1 MIQYIASVLTIGSV
15 FCIFALA
22 LNVRYG
28 WMGELDISLFA
39 FVAIGAYVSAVTTL
53 PPSALPPPDHYILG
67 LHLPFLVG
75 VLFAMIVCGL
85 LSALVGAVAL
95 RSLRGDYFAITTVA
109 TTLIIYAVISQNTYI
124 FDGFAGLYGLPQP
137 FNSVLNLDPDIYA
150 LFYLGMCL
158 VTLAGVYLF
167 LERLYRSPFGRALR
181 SGREDERAAAAF
193 GRDVYFLKLKAYV
206 IGGVIAGMGGAFL
219 AHYLSAFNPYAWDTA
234 EVFLLYA
241 ALFVGGAGN
250 QRGVLMG
257 TFFVAVLIQEA
268 TRYLPPIP
276 GHPEAESA
284 IRFILIGL
292 LIIGVLR
299 FRPQGILPEPRAKD
313 PALPQP
319 PPSSPDRL
327 GLAAVGS
334 ARD

>member
-1 MIQYIASVLTIGSV
+1 MIQYLASVLTIGAI

-39 FVAIGAYVSAVTTL
+39 FVAIGAYISGVTTL

-75 VLFAMIVCGL
+75 VLFAMAVCGV
-85 LSALVGAVAL
+85 LSTIVGAIAL

-137 FNSVLNLDPDIYA
+137 FNGALNLDPDVYA
-150 LFYLGMCL
+150 LFYLVL
-158 VTLAGVYLF
+158 VLAVLLLVYLF

-181 SGREDERAAAAF
+181 SAREDERAAEAF
-193 GRDVYFLKLKAYV
+193 GRNVYLLKLKAYV

-219 AHYLSAFNPYAWDTA
+219 AHFLSAFNPYAWDTA

-250 QRGVLMG
+250 QRGVLVG

-268 TRYLPPIP
+268 TRYLPAIP

-292 LIIGVLR
+292 LIIAVLR
-299 FRPQGILPEPRAKD
+299 FRPQGLIPEPRAKD
-313 PALPQP
+313 PAVPQTP
-319 PPSSPDRL
+319 AGSERP
-327 GLAAVGS
+327 GLATAGGT
-334 ARD
+334 R

>member
-1 MIQYIASVLTIGSV
+1 
-15 FCIFALA
+15 
-22 LNVRYG
+22 
-28 WMGELDISLFA
+28 MGELDISLFA
-39 FVAIGAYVSAVTTL
+39 FVAIGAYVSAVMTL

-75 VLFAMIVCGL
+75 VLFAMVVCGI
-85 LSALVGAVAL
+85 LSALVGSIAL

-109 TTLIIYAVISQNTYI
+109 TTLIIYAVISQTTWI

-137 FNSVLNLDPDIYA
+137 FNSVLNLEPDAYA
-150 LFYLGMCL
+150 VFYLAICL
-158 VTLAGVYLF
+158 VTLALVYLF

-181 SGREDERAAAAF
+181 SAREDERAAAAF
-193 GRDVYFLKLKAYV
+193 GRNVYLLKLKAFV

-250 QRGVLMG
+250 QRGVLVG

-268 TRYLPPIP
+268 TRYLPTIP
-276 GHPEAESA
+276 GHPDAAAA
-284 IRFILIGL
+284 IRFITIGL
-292 LIIGVLR
+292 LIIGVLWL
-299 FRPQGILPEPRAKD
+299 RPQGLIPEPRARD
-313 PALPQP
+313 RVVPGEPPAERPETGRP
-319 PPSSPDRL
+319 
-327 GLAAVGS
+327 AAIG
-334 ARD
+334 ATND